1 MGWTYTYKPPGTKVR
16 PFLRERFSQPFI
28 AGEKDGFRIL
38 HDTATLRAYFAIV
51 ERSPQDGRTPVLF
64 CLVCLTDHVREHYNF
79 GYKDMTEACGPNI
92 IAPKSFFDVLE
103 RLIPEPDGAYGADWR
118 ARSRAAYAHRS
129 TQLALGPGQIVE
141 FQDKRY
147 RLLEKVPRRGFRVAD
162 LHTGGRHLMSRAQLL
177 AARIVTDA
185 ADAGALL

>member
-1 MGWTYTYKPPGTKVR
+1 MGWTYTYKPQGTKVR

-64 CLVCLTDHVREHYNF
+64 CLVCLTDHVRNPYNF

-92 IAPKSFFDVLE
+92 IPPKSFFDVLE
-103 RLIPEPDGAYGADWR
+103 RMIPQPDGAYGAAR
-118 ARSRAAYAHRS
+118 PMRVAALSSLSAPARSSSFRTSGTGCWRSCRGAGFVSRTCTPADGISCRAPS
-129 TQLALGPGQIVE
+129 SSPPVW
-141 FQDKRY
+141 
-147 RLLEKVPRRGFRVAD
+147 
-162 LHTGGRHLMSRAQLL
+162 
-177 AARIVTDA
+177 
-185 ADAGALL
+185 